1 MKSGLGPSCWAVTI
15 DRMMNNCYSAS
26 HVNHEFQWKAQSG
39 EVFNDELVPLMK
51 EVVGKLQLQA
61 LEN

>member
-1 MKSGLGPSCWAVTI
+1 
-15 DRMMNNCYSAS
+15 MNNCNSAS

-39 EVFNDELVPLMK
+39 EVFNDELVLLMK